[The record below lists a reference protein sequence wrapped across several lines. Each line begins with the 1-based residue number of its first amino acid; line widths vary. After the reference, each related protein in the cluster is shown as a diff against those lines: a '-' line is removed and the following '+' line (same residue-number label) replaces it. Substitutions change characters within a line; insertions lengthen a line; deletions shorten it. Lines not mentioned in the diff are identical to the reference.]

1 MKRYEGLFILET
13 AAKEEGIKDAIDKIS
28 AEITTLG
35 GKVET
40 VQKMDKKS
48 FSRVADKKHTAG
60 FYVNI
65 IFEGQPALVD
75 QLKHRFAMNEDV
87 FRVLFTNAPAP
98 KPATTT
104 TNCIK
109 ETYGQ
114 LQQSHPR
121 GQPDPRPGTALHPQ
135 GHGHRQAS
143 AWPSTGPGRA
153 KPAKPR
159 KR

>member
-13 AAKEEGIKDAIDKIS
+13 AAKEEGVKDAIDKIS

-40 VQKMDKKS
+40 VQKMDKKNY
-48 FSRVADKKHTAG
+48 SRVADKKHTAG

-65 IFEGQPALVD
+65 IFEGQPTLIE

-87 FRVLFTNAPAP
+87 FRVLFSKAPAP

-104 TNCIK
+104 
-109 ETYGQ
+109 
-114 LQQSHPR
+114 
-121 GQPDPRPGTALHPQ
+121 A
-135 GHGHRQAS
+135 
-143 AWPSTGPGRA
+143 
-153 KPAKPR
+153 
-159 KR
+159 